1 MIVSHHSAFHL
12 AIVLLII
19 SFKLLILIGF
29 IRFVLIHISPDKFC
43 KEAGFTPNVA
53 IEVEESLTIQQL
65 VELGHGISFIPNL
78 SVLRDSALNTVR
90 IKISHP
96 ACKRTI
102 GIAWNPN
109 HYLSKATLEFREF
122 SMEFFKN
129 KVNEYII

>member
-1 MIVSHHSAFHL
+1 MLRDEEIFLSVPPTHWLANHKTIDLCEVSDERFINL
-12 AIVLLII
+12 PQGY
-19 SFKLLILIGF
+19 GF
-29 IRFVLIHISPDKFC
+29 RDITDKFC

-109 HYLSKATLEFREF
+109 HYLSKAALEFREF
-122 SMEFFKN
+122 SMQFF
-129 KVNEYII
+129 